1 MAKSLCL
8 FPATQRDAYKAILEK
23 LPERRR
29 AVLSALIAEPE
40 GLTTQEIC
48 NRLGWPINCV
58 SGRISELKE
67 AQLVEASGKTRRNDL
82 SGRPVT
88 VWRIVK

>member
-8 FPATQRDAYKAILEK
+8 FPESQRASYKDILEK

-29 AVLSALIAEPE
+29 AVMSALIAEVD

-48 NRLGWPINCV
+48 NRLNWPINRV

-67 AQLVEASGKTRRNDL
+67 AQLIEASGKTRRNDL

-88 VWRIVK
+88 VWKVTA